1 MIYLISG
8 GVFLLQKGGLLVRT
22 YISNMLIPVK
32 DVRVTV
38 TQNNERGNKIIAFR
52 TTDENG
58 KTDVIEIDTPDIS
71 LSLDENNRQQPF
83 TNVNIKVEK
92 DGFAIFVIKDVQ
104 IFADRLS
111 EQNVEM
117 IPLPEKS
124 EYDEFNNVYIVTPQN
139 L

>member
-1 MIYLISG
+1 M
-8 GVFLLQKGGLLVRT
+8 QKGSLLVRT
-22 YISNMLIPVK
+22 YIADMLIPIR

-38 TQNNERGNKIIAFR
+38 TENNGNGEEIIAFR
-52 TTDENG
+52 LTDENG
-58 KTDVIEIDTPDIS
+58 KTEIIEIDTPDIE
-71 LSLDENNRQQPF
+71 LSLDQNNTFKPF

-92 DGFAIFVIKDVQ
+92 EGFIIFVIKNVQ

-111 EQNVEM
+111 EQNIEM

-124 EYDEFNNVYIVTPQN
+124 EYDEFSNTYTVTPQN